1 LAPGQKSTHPPSLPP
16 PPLSYDL
23 TPLSLSCSTDDE
35 INFPLSVCAPPS
47 DPSPKSSPSPPLPHP
62 PSLGDPSRHPQ
73 VELCAIHR
81 SEEIIVEERALELML
96 IAVVGDTRPSVTIA
110 EVWRWLTTCFDIL
123 GDIVTIQRYHSEDFL
138 ITFSYTGDML

>member
-1 LAPGQKSTHPPSLPP
+1 
-16 PPLSYDL
+16 
-23 TPLSLSCSTDDE
+23 
-35 INFPLSVCAPPS
+35 
-47 DPSPKSSPSPPLPHP
+47 
-62 PSLGDPSRHPQ
+62 

-81 SEEIIVEERALELML
+81 SKEIIVEERALELML
-96 IAVVGDTRPSVTIA
+96 IVVVGDTRPSVTIA